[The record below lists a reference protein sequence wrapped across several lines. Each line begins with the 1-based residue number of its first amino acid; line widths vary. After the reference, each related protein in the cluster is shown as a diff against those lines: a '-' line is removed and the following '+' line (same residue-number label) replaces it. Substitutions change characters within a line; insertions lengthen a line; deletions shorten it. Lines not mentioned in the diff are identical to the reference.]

1 MAADGF
7 FKISKPNNEPF
18 LSYAPGTPEKKELK
32 QEIKKCYSEV
42 REVPMIINGKEV
54 KTNDIREY
62 RPPHR
67 LNHTVANYYYGG
79 KQEVQDAIKASL
91 DAKEKW
97 RNMPWKDRASIFLKA
112 ADLIQGPYRQKMN
125 AATMVGQSKNAFQS
139 EIEASAEFID
149 FLKFNVWAAQE
160 IYEGQP
166 NNGKWMWNRSDYRP
180 LEGFVYAVTPF
191 NFTSISGNLP
201 AAPALMGNTAVWK
214 PSDKQIYSAQVTM
227 EIFKE
232 AGLPDGV
239 INMIFADAEV
249 TTNTILDHPD
259 FAGLHFTGSNKVLK
273 DLWKQAGQ
281 NIDKYRSFPRIVGE
295 SGGKDFVVMHESAH
309 ADQVATALSRGAFEY
324 QGQKCSAASRAYIPS
339 NRWNEVKEI
348 LEQQMNSFKMG
359 DVEDFTNFI
368 NAVIDE
374 NAFEKH
380 KRYIEQAKQDHD
392 AEVIIGGN
400 CNKSVGYF
408 VEPTVILAK
417 DPKYITMQE
426 ELFGPILT
434 IYVYDENKFEE
445 TLELVDQTSPYAL
458 TGAILAQDRDAVKL
472 ADKKLEDAA
481 GNFYINDKPTGS
493 VVGQQSFGGA
503 RQSGT
508 NDKAGS
514 YLNLVRWISMRS
526 VKETFVTPRDYRYP
540 FLNEE

>member
-1 MAADGF
+1 
-7 FKISKPNNEPF
+7 
-18 LSYAPGTPEKKELK
+18 
-32 QEIKKCYSEV
+32 
-42 REVPMIINGKEV
+42 
-54 KTNDIREY
+54 
-62 RPPHR
+62 
-67 LNHTVANYYYGG
+67 
-79 KQEVQDAIKASL
+79 
-91 DAKEKW
+91 
-97 RNMPWKDRASIFLKA
+97 
-112 ADLIQGPYRQKMN
+112 
-125 AATMVGQSKNAFQS
+125 
-139 EIEASAEFID
+139 
-149 FLKFNVWAAQE
+149 
-160 IYEGQP
+160 
-166 NNGKWMWNRSDYRP
+166 
-180 LEGFVYAVTPF
+180 
-191 NFTSISGNLP
+191 
-201 AAPALMGNTAVWK
+201 
-214 PSDKQIYSAQVTM
+214 QV
-227 EIFKE
+227 
-232 AGLPDGV
+232 L
-239 INMIFADAEV
+239 
-249 TTNTILDHPD
+249 
-259 FAGLHFTGSNKVLK
+259 
-273 DLWKQAGQ
+273 
-281 NIDKYRSFPRIVGE
+281 PRIVGE

-380 KRYIEQAKQDHD
+380 KRYIEQAKQDDD

-526 VKETFVTPRDYRYP
+526 VKETFVTPREYRYP